1 MEPLNNAEIIAEAR
15 QMRANEIRRMQGLMG
30 SRLRLVAGLA
40 AESLAVGIAALG
52 EFIRPAFS
60 WNPQERRHS

>member
-1 MEPLNNAEIIAEAR
+1 MLDNAEIITEAR
-15 QMRANEIRRMQGLMG
+15 EMRANEIQRIRGLLW

-40 AESLAVGIAALG
+40 TESLAVGIAALA

>member
-1 MEPLNNAEIIAEAR
+1 MEPLNYAEIIAQAR
-15 QMRANEIRRMQGLMG
+15 QMRANEIQRMQCLMG

-40 AESLAVGIAALG
+40 AESLAVCIAALA